1 MAIAISEALD
11 QLSERLPRA
20 VRAYELREYGGYG
33 YEEILELMKTEYRT
47 KALLAADLTLVRK
60 SLVALLRGTGAAGKC
75 GTGGETG
82 GENGGDDE
90 TRAPPCLRGRAGHG
104 SRVTAIALTS

>member
-1 MAIAISEALD
+1 MRRQLAANAKKNLAEELLDEHFAVESASPAMAIAISEALD

-33 YEEILELMKTEYRT
+33 YEEILELMKEEYRT

-60 SLVALLRGTGAAGKC
+60 SLVALLRGT
-75 GTGGETG
+75 T
-82 GENGGDDE
+82 
-90 TRAPPCLRGRAGHG
+90 
-104 SRVTAIALTS
+104 